1 MLRGRYES
9 RRWSSGSRRLAILF
23 LAVLVPSGVTLVW
36 LGVRLVDQDRRL
48 WADRDLERREAA
60 ADILVRAL
68 EQTLASAETALAG
81 GDVPDRA
88 VLATLSNTGVSIRPS
103 NAVLWTPT
111 LPQLQESNSE
121 KFAEAEIAEARQTG
135 DRGLGVYTSLRRDP
149 DPSVRSGA
157 LWRLA
162 RLHQTSGKTGK
173 AIEDYRE
180 LAEIASIAINS
191 VPADLFARRQICRL
205 LEETGDTASLRR
217 EAVSLQAD
225 FLAGRWV
232 LDRTGWEQTE
242 IDIERWSGA
251 PLGVPEEQRALTE
264 ALDWLW
270 MQRHKRIDPEK
281 PDAAEHSRQELFR
294 SNNVS
299 ILLQWRAVGLE
310 TTALLIPP
318 SVVNRWVSKAMP
330 SERAAFDSLLLTDE
344 AGAIVA
350 GTKAEIGSRL
360 VMRLAADTGLP
371 WNVAVKPASNAAED
385 PELTAR
391 RRLLG
396 AGLGAI
402 VILLAGGGYLSWRT
416 LKREL
421 AVARLQT
428 EFVAAVSH
436 EFRTPLTA
444 LHHVTELLEEDDELP
459 ESRRQKLYSALGT
472 STARLR
478 GLVESLLDFARM
490 EEGRKPYNLQ
500 PLEPSPLV
508 TRVVTEFQRHIPEKT
523 VITIDLEKET
533 TLLCRADPDAL
544 GHALWNL
551 LDNAVKY
558 STAPH
563 QVIVSVR
570 RHGSDI
576 AISVADRGF
585 GIPSGERKIVFGR
598 FVRGSDTQRRGIK
611 GTGLGLAI
619 VSHIV
624 DGHRGRIELDSEEGR
639 GSTFTIL
646 LPEIQR

>member
-1 MLRGRYES
+1 M
-9 RRWSSGSRRLAILF
+9 
-23 LAVLVPSGVTLVW
+23 
-36 LGVRLVDQDRRL
+36 
-48 WADRDLERREAA
+48 
-60 ADILVRAL
+60 
-68 EQTLASAETALAG
+68 
-81 GDVPDRA
+81 PDRA
-88 VLATLSNTGVSIRPS
+88 VLATLTTNTVSIRPS

-121 KFAEAEIAEARQTG
+121 RFSEAEIAEARQTG
-135 DRGLGVYTSLRRDP
+135 DRGLGIYASLRRDP

-162 RLHQTSGKTGK
+162 RLHQTLGKTGK
-173 AIEDYRE
+173 AMEDYRE
-180 LAEIASIAINS
+180 LAEITSIAINS

-205 LEETGDTASLRR
+205 LEETGDTTSLRR
-217 EAVSLQAD
+217 EAVSLRAD
-225 FLAGRWV
+225 LLAGRWV
-232 LDRTGWEQTE
+232 LDRTAWEQTE
-242 IDIERWSGA
+242 VDTERWSGS
-251 PLGVPEEQRALTE
+251 PLDVGEEQRALTE
-264 ALDWLW
+264 ALDSLW
-270 MQRHKRIDPEK
+270 MQRDIFTDSEK
-281 PDAAEHSRQELFR
+281 PVAAEQPRQKFFR
-294 SNNVS
+294 SNTVT
-299 ILLQWRAVGLE
+299 ILLRWRSDGLE
-310 TTALLIPP
+310 TSALLIPP
-318 SVVNRWVSKAMP
+318 ALVNRWVRNAIP
-330 SERAAFDSLLLTDE
+330 AERAAFDSLLLTDE
-344 AGAIVA
+344 AGVIVA
-350 GTKAEIGSRL
+350 GTRAESGSRL

-371 WNVAVKPASNAAED
+371 WNVAVKPASNGADD
-385 PELTAR
+385 PQLTAR

-396 AGLGAI
+396 VGLGAI

-416 LKREL
+416 VKREL

-459 ESRRQKLYSALGT
+459 VSRRRKLYSALGT

-500 PLEPSPLV
+500 PLEVLPLV
-508 TRVVTEFQRHIPEKT
+508 ERVVSDFQRHTLEET
-523 VITIDLEKET
+523 VITTDLEKEAR
-533 TLLCRADPDAL
+533 LLCRADADAL

-558 STAPH
+558 STTPH

-570 RHGSDI
+570 RHGGDI
-576 AISVADRGF
+576 AIAVADQGV
-585 GIPSGERKIVFGR
+585 GIPRGEREIVFSR

-611 GTGLGLAI
+611 GTGLGLSI

-624 DGHRGRIELDSEEGR
+624 AGHRGRIQLDSQEGQ

-646 LPEIQR
+646 LPEIQA